1 MPMPAPAAVT
11 ELTPP
16 SALDLP
22 ESRALGDPGTA
33 KVVEDFE
40 RFAGSYFVA
49 LFAAALFDQVALP
62 TVAAGVEWTGR
73 IRYTPF
79 ERAVRTAAADQLV
92 VLAPEA
98 DSKVEMERLVRLHR
112 DVKGTSPD
120 GVRFSALHPE
130 SWNWV
135 LLSTFFMYRGAFE
148 AVSGQK
154 LTDDGNQAVWD
165 FIRTRMAGLE
175 YPDPRFAL
183 SRSYSEI
190 AEYYEMMAA
199 DKCRRTDTLCDVV
212 TLARRP
218 APPPPLPRV
227 AKPLWNLLVAPIAGR
242 VLTTSGFGIMHPQVR
257 QLAGIEWGRR
267 ERLEFAALSRV
278 LRVAYARLPER
289 LVLTPLAYHR
299 RKVEEL
305 VRRYSDV
312 GLASFAPDIR

>member
-1 MPMPAPAAVT
+1 V
-11 ELTPP
+11 
-16 SALDLP
+16 
-22 ESRALGDPGTA
+22 
-33 KVVEDFE
+33 
-40 RFAGSYFVA
+40 FVA
-49 LFAAALFDQVALP
+49 LFATALFDQVALP
-62 TVAAGVEWTGR
+62 SVAAGVESTGR
-73 IRYTPF
+73 IRNTPF

-130 SWNWV
+130 SWNWI

-154 LTDDGNQAVWD
+154 LTGDGNQAVWD

-175 YPDPRFAL
+175 YPDARFAL
-183 SRSYSEI
+183 SSNYTEI
-190 AEYYEMMAA
+190 AEYYELMVA

-218 APPPPLPRV
+218 TPPPLLPRV
-227 AKPLWNLLVAPIAGR
+227 TMPLWTVFVAPIAGR
-242 VLTTSGFGIMHPQVR
+242 VLTTLGFGIMQPQVR
-257 QLAGIEWGRR
+257 QLAGIKWGRR
-267 ERLEFAALSRV
+267 ERLEFAALSSV
-278 LRVAYARLPER
+278 LRVAYAQLPGR

-299 RKVEEL
+299 SKTEEL
-305 VRRYSDV
+305 VRRYRDV
-312 GLASFAPDIR
+312 GLTSFAPDFR